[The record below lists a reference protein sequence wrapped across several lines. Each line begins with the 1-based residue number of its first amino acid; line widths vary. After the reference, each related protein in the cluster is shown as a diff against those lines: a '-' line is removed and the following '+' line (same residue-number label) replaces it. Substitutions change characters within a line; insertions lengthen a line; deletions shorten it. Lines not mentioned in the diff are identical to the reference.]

1 MEEVLEQF
9 FIFVGLLVCLVYLTK
24 CVRFSKCI
32 FLHFCKVLPR
42 SFLKSMG
49 EWVPIA
55 NVGSSFKVE
64 FEGDFLILQALP
76 RNHLSVAFFSV
87 FL

>member
-24 CVRFSKCI
+24 CMRFSKCI

-49 EWVPIA
+49 EWA
-55 NVGSSFKVE
+55 GKESFPSFV
-64 FEGDFLILQALP
+64 
-76 RNHLSVAFFSV
+76 VVV
-87 FL
+87 FIIT